1 MDKEYTIERLSDSRL
16 LILSTSYESPL
27 CYAGDLE
34 KDLIGMNF
42 AGMIVFDQLLCNG
55 ADCNRFVEL
64 AFDLENGKINYDSV
78 KIVTEIDDSILDVSR
93 QYYRSS
99 WSRLSNDDVLLESQ
113 RRAILD

>member
-42 AGMIVFDQLLCNG
+42 AGMIVFDLLLCNG
-55 ADCNRFVEL
+55 EDAYNRFVEF
-64 AFDLENGKINYDSV
+64 AFENGIDYNSTTIIKA
-78 KIVTEIDDSILDVSR
+78 DDSILEASR
-93 QYYRSS
+93 KYYTA
-99 WSRLSNDDVLLESQ
+99 N
-113 RRAILD
+113 